1 MPGPVLMSELL
12 EQIRA
17 PLADRYRIDSEI
29 GRGGMA
35 TVFLAEDLKHRRQVA
50 IKVLHPDLAA
60 TLGADRFLREI
71 EITARLSH
79 PFILPLLDSGEAAGH
94 LFYVM
99 PFVAGRSLRDRLSDD
114 RPPPLEEI
122 LFITGQVSSALDYAH
137 RQDVIHRDV
146 KPENVLLSEGHSLVA
161 DFGVAGAIATAGESR
176 ITRGG
181 IPVGTPGYMSP
192 EQATGNTNIGPRT
205 DVFGLAC
212 LVYEALV
219 GGTPEQW
226 PTEEALLLGRFS
238 DASPEHRARLD
249 GLPGRVEQVLVKA
262 LAIRPEDR
270 FASPGE
276 FSKALTQAASGTNR
290 LDPDTTR
297 EVLERASELDRESP
311 PVEGALSIGTIE
323 QVAAEAGIAP
333 DHVRAAIQQVGP
345 AAGSPADPAGPGV
358 IATTTGTSLDR
369 KAEKIS
375 AHRIVDGEVPTTE
388 HEALAAE
395 IQGMLGQA
403 GHVTSLGRSFTW
415 TSTSQS
421 AGDPRVLVSIT
432 SKNGRSTI
440 FVEQSQGN
448 DLTKYIVPALSA
460 AGGATVGMGLV
471 ALLFGGDTGAT
482 AGGIALV
489 ATGATFAFGSAM
501 TAAQTMWARFRN
513 RSIPRVEQLAD
524 QLAGSISRRALPPGS
539 SQD

>member
-1 MPGPVLMSELL
+1 MTELF
-12 EQIRA
+12 EQIRT
-17 PLADRYRIDSEI
+17 PLSDRYRIESEI

-35 TVFLAEDLKHRRQVA
+35 TVFLAEDLKHHRQVA

-79 PFILPLLDSGEAAGH
+79 PFILPLLDSGEAGGH

-99 PFVAGRSLRDRLSDD
+99 PFVAGRSLRERLSDD
-114 RPPPLEEI
+114 RPPMIEEV
-122 LFITGQVSSALDYAH
+122 LFITGQVASALDYAH
-137 RQDVIHRDV
+137 RQEVIHRDV
-146 KPENVLLSEGHSLVA
+146 KPENILLSEGHSLVA

-192 EQATGNTNIGPRT
+192 EQATGSTNISPRT

-226 PTEEALLLGRFS
+226 PAEEAVRLGRFP
-238 DASPEHRARLD
+238 DASAEHRARLD
-249 GLPGRVEQVLVKA
+249 FLPGRVEQVLVKA

-276 FSKALTQAASGTNR
+276 FSKALTRAASGTAK

-297 EVLERASELDRESP
+297 EVLERASELDLESP
-311 PVEGALSIGTIE
+311 MAEGALSIGTIE

-333 DHVRAAIQQVGP
+333 DHVRAAIQQVRP
-345 AAGSPADPAGPGV
+345 ATASPELSSDPGAIV
-358 IATTTGTSLDR
+358 ATSCTQVDNR
-369 KAEKIS
+369 AERIS
-375 AHRIVDGEVPTTE
+375 AQRLVEGEIPASE
-388 HEALAAE
+388 HEALASE
-395 IQGMLGQA
+395 IQRAIGQA

-421 AGDPRVLVSIT
+421 AGDPRVLVTMMAEDGQSRIV
-432 SKNGRSTI
+432 
-440 FVEQSQGN
+440 VEQGRGN
-448 DLTKYIVPALSA
+448 DLTRYIAPPLAA
-460 AGGATVGMGLV
+460 AGGAALGMSLV
-471 ALLFGGDTGAT
+471 ALLFAGDTGAA

-489 ATGATFAFGSAM
+489 VTGATFAVGSAT
-501 TAAQTMWARFRN
+501 TAAHAMWARFRN
-513 RSIPRVEQLAD
+513 RSIPRVEHLAD
-524 QLAGSISRRALPPGS
+524 QLAESVSRKALSPGS
-539 SQD
+539 PQG